1 MAPIPAI
8 NYNERAW
15 AIDIISE
22 INRYSSQRSKPITRA
37 GGENT
42 ISGSEGSL
50 FPDVLLFGNESGTV
64 VLQGWEL
71 KMPDT
76 PITDRALLNNAET
89 KANRLGLNSFIVWN
103 ANEAALYLRD
113 GSSDAFIHR
122 KAWGPLGIRRRQ
134 DVVPNRT
141 AWIDLLHKIIDDI
154 NDLLDYGQIKGA
166 SLDIAVSDTMIL
178 DYVERYVSGLA
189 SIIRGECQRNSLF
202 EAALKVWWVE
212 NRQEYPGCD
221 EFGAIARVNL
231 INWINR
237 ILFAHYLKRF
247 YSAANAIDSIQAE
260 TNIQEAIVLFD
271 SISAS
276 CDFMNVFKPEL
287 GQEFLD
293 DATWSG
299 LKNLNSFLKDF
310 RVDSIGQESFH
321 RVVEGVL
328 TYSRKKLAG
337 QFSTPRS
344 LADLLVRLAIKDKT
358 KTVIDPCCGTGTIAR
373 SAYELKRKVGL
384 GVSDALKNT
393 WACDKF
399 GFPLQLCSIA
409 LSDPLGMGE
418 IVQTF
423 KHDVFML
430 EPGEPIDFKDPRDGN
445 VIQLNLPK
453 FHTIVSNLPFVRFE
467 DVAALNPVTG
477 NIRENIARECSDGRT
492 LDRRADLYA
501 YLILKLRE
509 LVEDDGRIGVITS
522 NSWLAAEWGREFK
535 ALLLNC
541 FNLRQVIISGEGRW
555 FKNSDV
561 VTTILILEKRRP
573 LSEANN
579 NFSFIATNRKIEEWE
594 SFPGGI
600 DHIATQILLE
610 RDDST
615 DFSIQR
621 YTKAEISDLERI
633 GIGWNAFFADL
644 RWIPRIA
651 MHLVPV
657 KLFFDI
663 ARGERRGWDS
673 LFYPASGH
681 NIEPEYLKPVLKSA
695 RSIDGFIA
703 SADNN
708 AFCCSDSIA
717 ELQRKGNYGAL
728 AWIENFENARN
739 EVGKPLPEVLART
752 GQHWYEMSPDT
763 LADFVV
769 SMNPDRR
776 LCVHRLRN
784 RSFVN
789 QRLIRFT
796 AKQATDVDL
805 NICHA
810 LMNSTIGLFLIEAIG
825 FGRGLGALDLNAT
838 KLSNQLHILQPNL
851 LSIQNKENILAAFAP
866 LLNRNVL
873 DITDEIQRPDRKEF
887 DRIVLESF
895 GAGSLQNDIYNSL
908 MKLFHIRQTART

>member
-1 MAPIPAI
+1 MAPIPFM

-22 INRYSSQRSKPITRA
+22 INRYSSQRSKPIARA

-42 ISGSEGSL
+42 ITGGAGSL

-76 PITDRALLNNAET
+76 PITDRALLDNAKT

-103 ANEAALYLRD
+103 VNEAALYLRD
-113 GSSDAFIHR
+113 GSSGGFVHT
-122 KAWGPLGIRRRQ
+122 KAWEPSGVRRRQ
-134 DVVPNRT
+134 DVFSSRS
-141 AWIDLLHKIIDDI
+141 AWIDSLHKIIDDI

-178 DYVERYVSGLA
+178 DYLERYVSGLA
-189 SIIRGECQRNSLF
+189 TVIRGESQRNSLF

-212 NRQEYPGCD
+212 NRHEHPGCD

-237 ILFAHYLKRF
+237 ILFAHFLKRF
-247 YSAANAIDSIQAE
+247 YSAANAIDSIQAG
-260 TNIQEAIVLFD
+260 TNILEAIVLFD
-271 SISAS
+271 NISAS

-310 RVDSIGQESFH
+310 RLDSIGQESFH
-321 RVVEGVL
+321 RVIEGVL

-337 QFSTPRS
+337 QFSTPRL
-344 LADLLVRLAIKDKT
+344 LADLLVRLAIKDRT

-423 KHDVFML
+423 KHDAFML
-430 EPGEPIDFKDPRDGN
+430 EPGEPIDFKDPRDGS

-477 NIRENIARECSDGRT
+477 NIRGNIARECSDGRT

-535 ALLLNC
+535 ELLFNC

-555 FKNSDV
+555 FNNSDV
-561 VTTILILEKRRP
+561 VTTILLLEKPSP
-573 LSEANN
+573 LSEDTNKI
-579 NFSFIATNRKIEEWE
+579 SFIATKRKIEEWE
-594 SFPGGI
+594 TFPGGV

-610 RDDST
+610 REDST

-621 YTKAEISDLERI
+621 YTKPEIEDLERI

-644 RWIPRIA
+644 SWMSQLA

-657 KLFFDI
+657 NIFFDI
-663 ARGERRGWDS
+663 ARGERRGWDP
-673 LFYPASGH
+673 LFYPSVGH
-681 NIEPEYLKPVLKSA
+681 NIEPAYIKPVLKSA

-703 SADNN
+703 SADDE
-708 AFCCSDSIA
+708 AFCCSESIA
-717 ELQRKGNYGAL
+717 ELESKEKHGAL
-728 AWIENFENARN
+728 AWIANFENALN
-739 EVGKPLPEVLART
+739 GVGRPLPTVLTRT

-769 SMNPDRR
+769 SMNPDKR

-796 AKQATDVDL
+796 AKQAADVNL

-838 KLSNQLHILQPNL
+838 KLSDHLHILDPRL
-851 LSIQNKENILAAFAP
+851 ISSHKKEKIIEAFEP
-866 LLNRNVL
+866 LLKRNVL
-873 DITDEIQRPDRKEF
+873 DITEEIQSSDRRQF
-887 DRIVLESF
+887 DRMVLEAF
-895 GAGSLQNDIYNSL
+895 GVASLQNAIYDSL
-908 MKLFHIRQTART
+908 GELFHIRQTARI